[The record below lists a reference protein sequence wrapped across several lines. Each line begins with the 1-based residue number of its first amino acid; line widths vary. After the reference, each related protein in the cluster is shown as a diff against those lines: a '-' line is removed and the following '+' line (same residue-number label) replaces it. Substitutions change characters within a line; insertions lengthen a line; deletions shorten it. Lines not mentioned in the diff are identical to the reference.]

1 MKSYKLH
8 STALLAAAILAGCTT
23 FVADAVKSAAARV
36 DSFSDKLRARGLRK
50 AAGTFDKMA
59 AANKDEA
66 VDCLTKASDLR
77 NEGNRLFFEAE
88 AISAVAQNL
97 RAEAEDL
104 DPQVLADY
112 GPAPDESF

>member
-1 MKSYKLH
+1 MKSYKLR
-8 STALLAAAILAGCTT
+8 STTFLAVAFLAGCTT

-50 AAGTFDKMA
+50 AAVTFDRLA
-59 AANKDEA
+59 AADKDEA
-66 VDCLTKASDLR
+66 VDRLAKASALR

-88 AISAVAQNL
+88 AAVELAKDL

-104 DPQVLADY
+104 DPR
-112 GPAPDESF
+112 ESF

>member
-1 MKSYKLH
+1 MKSYKLR
-8 STALLAAAILAGCTT
+8 STSLLAAVFLASCTA

-66 VDCLTKASDLR
+66 VEGLTKASALR

-88 AISAVAQNL
+88 DMVTLAKDL

-104 DPQVLADY
+104 DPQGLADSDQ
-112 GPAPDESF
+112 APDESF